1 MKNFYYICLE
11 IEREEKDMIL
21 YVLFAMLFIL
31 LVAPTA
37 YTLIVDWLQDRKYIK
52 ELEAKSEP
60 ISVYEL
66 YMKKANTYS
75 EKEL

>member
-31 LVAPTA
+31 LVAPIA
-37 YTLIVDWLQDRKYIK
+37 YTLIENWLERK

-60 ISVYEL
+60 A
-66 YMKKANTYS
+66 KTYS
-75 EKEL
+75 EKELLDDLFSK